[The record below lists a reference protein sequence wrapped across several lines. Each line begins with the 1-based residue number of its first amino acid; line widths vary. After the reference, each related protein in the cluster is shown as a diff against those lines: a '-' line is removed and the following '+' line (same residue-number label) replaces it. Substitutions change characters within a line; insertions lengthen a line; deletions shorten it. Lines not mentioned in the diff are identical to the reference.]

1 MKWLQLSAVLSAAA
15 LSTMAF
21 SASPARAQDVQNWT
35 LGDVDSPAHWGPT
48 AARKFSEAVDK
59 ATSGRV
65 KITVYPVE
73 SLFKGKDSLDAVSKN
88 LTQMYRVGG
97 LHTAGEERILELLDL
112 PFFVPADYDFRNKL
126 WDALIP
132 MYRDLMK
139 KRFGVYVADM
149 IQAEPRMVYTK
160 ASFKD
165 LAELKG
171 RKIRTA
177 GPSETEFTRSIGMVP
192 ATIMPSE
199 IYTALQQG
207 VIDGNWVADAPH
219 FYNKGYEVTKYIYDV
234 GSGGF
239 TFYVMVNQGALDKL
253 GDADRKAVMA
263 ELAVYSKD
271 LRAGS
276 RDGYVNGRTWLKE
289 KGMEVVPLASEDKAT
304 MQKAAD
310 AIVEKWQKQLDP
322 DQRKLYDLA
331 RKMIDEYKAMK
342 K

>member
-1 MKWLQLSAVLSAAA
+1 MKWLHLSAAILSAVAFTTSSAG
-15 LSTMAF
+15 
-21 SASPARAQDVQNWT
+21 AQATHNWT

-48 AARKFSEAVDK
+48 AARAFAENVDK
-59 ATSGRV
+59 ATAGRV

-88 LTQMYRVGG
+88 LTQIYRVGG
-97 LHTAGEERILELLDL
+97 LHTAGEERSLELMDL
-112 PFFVPADYDFRNKL
+112 PLFVPADYDFRNKL
-126 WDALIP
+126 WDALTP
-132 MYRDLMK
+132 LYRELLQ
-139 KRFGVYVADM
+139 KRYGVYLAGVHA
-149 IQAEPRMVYTK
+149 AEPRMVYAK
-160 ASFKD
+160 AVFKT
-165 LAELKG
+165 LADLKG

-177 GPSETEFTRSIGMVP
+177 GPSETEFTRAVGMVP

-239 TFYVMVNQGALDKL
+239 SFYVLVNQKALDAL
-253 GDADRKAVMA
+253 SEADRKAVTA
-263 ELAVYSKD
+263 ALDVYAKD
-271 LRAGS
+271 LREGS
-276 RDGYVNGRTWLKE
+276 RGGYLNGRQWLVE
-289 KGMEVVPLASEDKAT
+289 KGMSVVPLSAEDRAT

-310 AIVEKWQKQLDP
+310 EIMDKWQQKLDP
-322 DQRKLYDLA
+322 EQRKLYELA
-331 RKMIDEYKAMK
+331 MKLVGEYKAAK

>member
-1 MKWLQLSAVLSAAA
+1 MKLFAIPAMALSAFLVAG
-15 LSTMAF
+15 T
-21 SASPARAQDVQNWT
+21 PAQAESVHNWT

-48 AARKFSEAVDK
+48 AASKFAEAVDK

-65 KITVYPVE
+65 KIMVYPVE

-112 PFFVPADYDFRNKL
+112 PFFVPADYDLRNKL
-126 WDALIP
+126 WDALVP
-132 MYRDLMK
+132 MYRELMK
-139 KRFGVYVADM
+139 KRFGIYVADM

-160 ASFKD
+160 DSFKGLKD
-165 LAELKG
+165 LKG

-177 GPSETEFTRSIGMVP
+177 GPSETEFTRAIGMVP

-219 FYNKGYEVTKYIYDV
+219 FYNKGYEVTNYIYDV

-239 TFYVMVNQGALDKL
+239 TFYVMVSQEALDAL
-253 GDADRKAVMA
+253 SDSDRKAVMA
-263 ELAVYSKD
+263 ELEVYSKD
-271 LRAGS
+271 LREGS
-276 RDGYVNGRTWLKE
+276 RSGYVNGRTWLKE
-289 KGMEVVPLASEDKAT
+289 KGMQVVPLTDADWAV
-304 MQKAAD
+304 MQKAAA

-322 DQRKLYDLA
+322 EQHKLFEVA
-331 RKMIDEYKAMK
+331 KKMIEEYEASK

>member
-1 MKWLQLSAVLSAAA
+1 MKWLHASAMILSAVV
-15 LSTMAF
+15 F
-21 SASPARAQDVQNWT
+21 SASAPQAQEVHNWT

-48 AARKFSEAVDK
+48 AARKFAESVDK

-65 KITVYPVE
+65 KITIYPVE

-88 LTQMYRVGG
+88 LAQMYRVGG
-97 LHTAGEERILELLDL
+97 LHTAGEERVLELLDL
-112 PFFVPADYDFRNKL
+112 PFFVPADYAFRNKL

-132 MYRDLMK
+132 LYRDLMK
-139 KRFGVYVADM
+139 ERFGIYVADM

-160 ASFKD
+160 NSFKTLD
-165 LAELKG
+165 DLKG

-177 GPSETEFTRSIGMVP
+177 GPSETEFTRAIGMVP

-239 TFYVMVNQGALDKL
+239 TFYVMVNQEALDKL
-253 GDADRKAVMA
+253 SEADRKVVMA
-263 ELAVYSKD
+263 ELATYSKD
-271 LRAGS
+271 LRKGS
-276 RDGYVNGRTWLKE
+276 EDGYVNGRTWLKE
-289 KGMEVVPLASEDKAT
+289 KGMSVVPLSAEDEAT

-310 AIVEKWQKQLDP
+310 AIVEKWQAQLDP
-322 DQRKLYDLA
+322 TQRKLYDLA
-331 RKMIDEYKAMK
+331 KKMINEYKSAK

>member
-1 MKWLQLSAVLSAAA
+1 MILSAVV
-15 LSTMAF
+15 F
-21 SASPARAQDVQNWT
+21 SASAPQAQEVHNWT

-48 AARKFSEAVDK
+48 AARKFAESVDK

-65 KITVYPVE
+65 KITIYPVE

-88 LTQMYRVGG
+88 LAQMYRVGG
-97 LHTAGEERILELLDL
+97 LHTAGEERVLELLDL
-112 PFFVPADYDFRNKL
+112 PFFVPADYAFRNKL

-132 MYRDLMK
+132 LYRDLMK
-139 KRFGVYVADM
+139 ERFGIYVADM

-160 ASFKD
+160 NSFKTLD
-165 LAELKG
+165 DLKG

-177 GPSETEFTRSIGMVP
+177 GPSETEFTRAIGMVP

-239 TFYVMVNQGALDKL
+239 TFYVMVNQEALDKL
-253 GDADRKAVMA
+253 SEADRKVVMA
-263 ELAVYSKD
+263 ELATYSKD
-271 LRAGS
+271 LRKGS
-276 RDGYVNGRTWLKE
+276 EDGYVNGRTWLKE
-289 KGMEVVPLASEDKAT
+289 KGMSVVPLSAEDEAT

-310 AIVEKWQKQLDP
+310 AIVEKWQAQLDP
-322 DQRKLYDLA
+322 TQRKLYDLA
-331 RKMIDEYKAMK
+331 KKMINEYKSAK

>member
-1 MKWLQLSAVLSAAA
+1 MKLFALPAIACSALLFAG
-15 LSTMAF
+15 
-21 SASPARAQDVQNWT
+21 SPAMAADSVHNWT

-48 AARKFSEAVDK
+48 AARKFAENVAKV
-59 ATSGRV
+59 TEGRV

-73 SLFKGKDSLDAVSKN
+73 SLFKGKDSLDAVSNN

-112 PFFVPADYDFRNKL
+112 PFFVPADYAFRNKL
-126 WDALIP
+126 WDTLIP
-132 MYRDLMK
+132 MYRELMK
-139 KRFGVYVADM
+139 KRFGIYVADM
-149 IQAEPRMVYTK
+149 VQAEPRMIYTK
-160 ASFKD
+160 DTFKD
-165 LAELKG
+165 LKDLKG

-177 GPSETEFTRSIGMVP
+177 GPSETAFTSAIGMVP

-219 FYNKGYEVTKYIYDV
+219 FYNKGYEVTNYIYDV

-239 TFYVMVNQGALDKL
+239 TFYVMVNQGALDEL
-253 GDADRKAVMA
+253 NAADRKAVMA
-263 ELAVYSKD
+263 ELDTYCKD

-276 RDGYVNGRTWLKE
+276 EGGYVNGRTWLTE
-289 KGMEVVPLASEDKAT
+289 KGMKVVPVTGADRAM

-322 DQRKLYDLA
+322 EQRKLYDVA
-331 RKMIDEYKAMK
+331 KKMIDEYKASK

>member
-1 MKWLQLSAVLSAAA
+1 MI
-15 LSTMAF
+15 LSTLAF
-21 SASPARAQDVQNWT
+21 AAPSAPAQQVNWT

-48 AARKFSEAVDK
+48 AARKFAENVDK
-59 ATSGRV
+59 ATAGRV

-73 SLFKGKDSLDAVSKN
+73 SLFKGRDGLDAVSKN

-97 LHTAGEERILELLDL
+97 LHTAGEERVLELLDL
-112 PFFVPADYDFRNKL
+112 PFFVPNDYAFRNKL
-126 WDALIP
+126 WDALAP
-132 MYRDLMK
+132 MYRELLK
-139 KRFGVYVADM
+139 KRYGVYVVDM
-149 IQAEPRMVYTK
+149 HQAEPRMVYAK
-160 ASFKD
+160 AAFKD
-165 LAELKG
+165 LAGLKG

-177 GPSETEFTRSIGMVP
+177 GPSETEFTGAIGMVP

-239 TFYVMVNQGALDKL
+239 TFYVMVNQKALDEL
-253 GDADRKAVMA
+253 PAADRKAVMA
-263 ELAVYSKD
+263 ELAVYARD
-271 LRAGS
+271 LRKGS
-276 RDGYVNGRTWLKE
+276 EDGYVNGRKWLLD
-289 KGMEVVPLASEDKAT
+289 KGMQVVPVSAADRAT
-304 MQKAAD
+304 MQKAAG
-310 AIVEKWQKQLDP
+310 AIVEKWQARLDP
-322 DQRKLYDLA
+322 EQRKLYDVA

>member
-1 MKWLQLSAVLSAAA
+1 MKWIQLSAAILSSIVLAA
-15 LSTMAF
+15 S
-21 SASPARAQDVQNWT
+21 SASAQETHNWT

-48 AARKFSEAVDK
+48 AAMKFAESVDK
-59 ATSGRV
+59 ATAGRV

-97 LHTAGEERILELLDL
+97 LHTAGEERVLELLDL

-139 KRFGVYVADM
+139 KRFGIYVADM

-160 ASFKD
+160 DSFKD
-165 LAELKG
+165 LADLQG

-177 GPSETEFTRSIGMVP
+177 GPSETEFTRAIGMVP

-219 FYNKGYEVTKYIYDV
+219 FFNKGYEVTKYIYDV

-239 TFYVMVNQGALDKL
+239 TFYVMVNQQALDAL
-253 GDADRKAVMA
+253 TEADRKAVMA
-263 ELAVYSKD
+263 ELSVYSKD

-276 RDGYVNGRTWLKE
+276 RDGYVNGRTWLID
-289 KGMEVVPLASEDKAT
+289 KGMSVVPVSAEDRAA

-310 AIVEKWQKQLDP
+310 VILDKWQKQLDP
-322 DQRKLYDLA
+322 EQRKIYDVA
-331 RKMIDEYKAMK
+331 KKMIDEYKAAK

>member
-1 MKWLQLSAVLSAAA
+1 MKWLHLSAAILSAVAFTASSAG
-15 LSTMAF
+15 
-21 SASPARAQDVQNWT
+21 AQATHNWT

-48 AARKFSEAVDK
+48 AARKFAESVDK
-59 ATSGRV
+59 ATAGRV
-65 KITVYPVE
+65 KVTVYPVE

-126 WDALIP
+126 WDALVP
-132 MYRDLMK
+132 MYRDLVK
-139 KRFGVYVADM
+139 KRFGIYVADM

-160 ASFKD
+160 DSFKT
-165 LAELKG
+165 LADLKG

-177 GPSETEFTRSIGMVP
+177 GPSETEFTRAVGMVP

-219 FYNKGYEVTKYIYDV
+219 FYNKGYEVTKHIYDV

-239 TFYVMVNQGALDKL
+239 TFYVMVNQKALDEL
-253 GDADRKAVMA
+253 NDGDRKAVMA

-276 RDGYVNGRTWLKE
+276 RDGYVNGRKWLTE
-289 KGMEVVPLASEDKAT
+289 KGMSVVPVSAEDRAV

-310 AIVEKWQKQLDP
+310 GILEKWQTQLDP
-322 DQRKLYDLA
+322 EQRKLYDVA
-331 RKMIDEYKAMK
+331 KKMIDEYKAAK

>member
-1 MKWLQLSAVLSAAA
+1 MKWFQLPAAI
-15 LSTMAF
+15 LSTIVFA
-21 SASPARAQDVQNWT
+21 ASFAQAQEVHNWT

-48 AARKFSEAVDK
+48 AARKFAESVDK

-112 PFFVPADYDFRNKL
+112 PFFVPADYDFRNKV
-126 WDALIP
+126 WDALTP
-132 MYRDLMK
+132 MYRDLMQ
-139 KRFGVYVADM
+139 KRFGVYIADI
-149 IQAEPRMVYTK
+149 IQAEPRMIYTK
-160 ASFKD
+160 ADFKT
-165 LAELKG
+165 LADLKG

-177 GPSETEFTRSIGMVP
+177 GPSETEFTRAIGMVP

-219 FYNKGYEVTKYIYDV
+219 FYNKGYEVTKYIYDI

-239 TFYVMVNQGALDKL
+239 TFYVMVNQGALDAL
-253 GDADRKAVMA
+253 TAADRKAVMA

-276 RDGYVNGRTWLKE
+276 RDGYVNGRKWLVE
-289 KGMEVVPLASEDKAT
+289 KGMSVVPLAAGDRAT
-304 MQKAAD
+304 MQKAGD
-310 AIVEKWQKQLDP
+310 EILNKWQKQLDP
-322 DQRKLYDLA
+322 EQRKLFDVA
-331 RKMIDEYKAMK
+331 KKMVDEYKAAHK
-342 K
+342 

>member
-1 MKWLQLSAVLSAAA
+1 MKWLRLPALA
-15 LSTMAF
+15 LSMIVLA
-21 SASPARAQDVQNWT
+21 APPARAQGVQNWT

-48 AARKFSEAVDK
+48 AARKFAQNVEK
-59 ATSGRV
+59 ATAGRV

-73 SLFKGKDSLDAVSKN
+73 SLFKGKDGLDAVSKN

-97 LHTAGEERILELLDL
+97 LHTAGEERVLELLDL
-112 PFFVPADYDFRNKL
+112 PFFVPNDYDFRNKL
-126 WDALIP
+126 WDRLVP
-132 MYRDLMK
+132 MYRELLK

-149 IQAEPRMVYTK
+149 HQAEPRMIYTK
-160 ASFKD
+160 ESFKN
-165 LAELKG
+165 LADLKG

-177 GPSETEFTRSIGMVP
+177 GPSETEFTRAIGMVP

-199 IYTALQQG
+199 IYTGLQQG

-239 TFYVMVNQGALDKL
+239 TFYVMVNQKALDEL
-253 GDADRKAVMA
+253 SAADRKAVMA

-276 RDGYVNGRTWLKE
+276 RDGYVNGRKWLLE
-289 KGMEVVPLASEDKAT
+289 KGMKVVPVSAQDRAT

-310 AIVEKWQKQLDP
+310 RITDAWQKQLDP
-322 DQRKLYDLA
+322 EQRKLYDVA
-331 RKMIDEYKAMK
+331 QKMIGEYRASRK
-342 K
+342 